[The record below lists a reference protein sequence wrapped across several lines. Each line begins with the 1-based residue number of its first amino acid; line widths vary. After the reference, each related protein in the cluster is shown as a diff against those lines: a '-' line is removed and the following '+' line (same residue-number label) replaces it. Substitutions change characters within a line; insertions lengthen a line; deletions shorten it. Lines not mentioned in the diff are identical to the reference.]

1 LNKSETSREVTG
13 IVLFFCAL
21 ALTLVYFLPT
31 EITGVLGSFF
41 HAIAGGFIGFSAFTL
56 PIFLFYAAID
66 FFLEKKEGVSPIR
79 VRSVLVFLICLSAM
93 CAVITMDFDYF
104 KNLCYDDVDS
114 KFKATKAIALLW
126 NSGSDSSLIA
136 STPDKTVL
144 SGGLL
149 GVLLATAIYTV
160 CGKVVSVV
168 AFIGLIASQII
179 LVFHISVKKT
189 VKNTANAV
197 KNTAQAA
204 SKTVKRTV
212 QNYQQPAVQTG
223 VPQSANP
230 QGVQQLSYADRQHPV
245 GQFVKT
251 PVRSGPAPVFD
262 KDSANVYD
270 SRRRAMPADHKTGF
284 ADLSDPVYGVNP
296 TSDPNSLTYVHNKV
310 STNEMVSDPSV
321 DFTYGSHNNGPMPA
335 NSYHQPQSNRAPQ
348 GKTQDA
354 FYDLED
360 AVYASEEA
368 ANEGFSD
375 YSHDLAPKPLAGGYY
390 EPDDSM
396 PYEVEEDVIST
407 PDDPYIYV
415 RTERDV
421 SVRPAQ
427 VDVNHLPSPVQ
438 KPVAVSPVI
447 KEIGINQSSDDTEG
461 YTRAEGRVIDTSA
474 SRNVV
479 SAGPD
484 VPSSSADRE
493 GRVIRAN
500 NFRNYKSAPTTLLAQ
515 DTNRIVNSKADNEKL
530 KAKAGQLEQ
539 TLRTFGITDA
549 SVVNITHGP
558 AITRFEVTI
567 GIGVKVSKV
576 KSLED
581 DIALAMAATAVRI
594 EAPIPG
600 KSAIGVEIPNDK
612 TAAVY
617 LRELLDSKE
626 FKAER
631 DKPLTVALAKDIP
644 GKPILC
650 DLSKM
655 PHLLVAGSTGSG
667 KSVCV
672 NSMLISIMCN
682 ASPMDVKLILIDPK
696 VVELSVYNGIPH
708 LLMPVVTDMKV
719 ATGAL
724 KWAVIEMER
733 RYKLFAEYGVRD
745 IKGCNESLAMEGK
758 EKLPLILIII
768 DELADLMAVA
778 AKEVEVQIARLAAM
792 ARAAGMHMIIATQ
805 RPSVDVI
812 TGVIKSNIPS
822 RIAFAVSSGVDSRTI
837 IDSYGAEKLLGKGD
851 MLYNPLSAPKAIRGQ
866 GAFVSDAE
874 VEAVV
879 KFLKDKY
886 GPLYDK
892 DIEDTVQRI
901 SKGEGTGKVDAG
913 SGNDSGSGDNSGDDL
928 LSAAVETVIQAKNA
942 SVSIL
947 QRRLGIGYPRSA
959 RLIDVLEQKG
969 YIGPF
974 EGSKPRK
981 VLITETDWLEI
992 KAKGGITEE

>member
-1 LNKSETSREVTG
+1 MNKSESKREVTG
-13 IVLFFCAL
+13 VILFFCAI
-21 ALTLVYFLPT
+21 ALTLMYFLPT
-31 EITGVLGSFF
+31 DVTGVLGSFIHTF
-41 HAIAGGFIGFSAFTL
+41 TGGLIGFAAFTL
-56 PIFLFYAAID
+56 PIFLFYASID
-66 FFLEKKEGVSPIR
+66 FFLEKREGVSPIR
-79 VRSVLVFLICLSAM
+79 IRSVIIFLVCLSAM
-93 CAVITMDFDYF
+93 LAVITTDFDYLR
-104 KNLCYDDVDS
+104 NLSFDEIDS
-114 KFKATKAIALLW
+114 KYKATKAIALLW
-126 NSGSDSSLIA
+126 KSGSDSSILA
-136 STPDKTVL
+136 PAPDKTVL

-149 GVLLATAIYTV
+149 GGLLATSIYTI
-160 CGKVVSVV
+160 CGKVVSVI
-168 AFIGLIASQII
+168 ALIGVIASQII
-179 LVFHISVKKT
+179 MVFHISLKKT
-189 VKNTANAV
+189 METTAKVVKNTA
-197 KNTAQAA
+197 KAA
-204 SKTVKRTV
+204 SNTVKRTV
-212 QNYQQPAVQTG
+212 QNYQQPRQQVQIPQNAY
-223 VPQSANP
+223 PQSMYPSRQTATNP
-230 QGVQQLSYADRQHPV
+230 FVNTP
-245 GQFVKT
+245 VKT
-251 PVRSGPAPVFD
+251 GPSPIFDDSSNVHDPFNQSLPV
-262 KDSANVYD
+262 
-270 SRRRAMPADHKTGF
+270 DHKTGF
-284 ADLSDPVYGVNP
+284 VDMTDPAYGVNG
-296 TSDPNSLTYVHNKV
+296 TADSGSLTYVNNKV
-310 STNEMVSDPSV
+310 ATSSNIGDSDVDFEFGANARNAKPRNHINKTNEPEFLRQKGQAD
-321 DFTYGSHNNGPMPA
+321 
-335 NSYHQPQSNRAPQ
+335 
-348 GKTQDA
+348 
-354 FYDLED
+354 FYDLNGG
-360 AVYASEEA
+360 VYANGEEID
-368 ANEGFSD
+368 ND
-375 YSHDLAPKPLAGGYY
+375 YSQDLTSRPIAGGYY
-390 EPDDSM
+390 SPEDDM
-396 PYEVEEDVIST
+396 PYEVEEERE
-407 PDDPYIYV
+407 DDPYIY
-415 RTERDV
+415 TSFIPERRIREPHINV
-421 SVRPAQ
+421 
-427 VDVNHLPSPVQ
+427 VNTNPPPVPQ
-438 KPVAVSPVI
+438 PVAKSPLI

-474 SRNVV
+474 ARNVSV
-479 SAGPD
+479 GPD
-484 VPSSSADRE
+484 VPSTTQARE
-493 GRVIRAN
+493 GRVIKAN
-500 NFRNYKSAPTTLLAQ
+500 NFRNYRPAPTSLLAQ
-515 DTNRIVNSKADNEKL
+515 DTNKSAKTKSDEEKL
-530 KAKAGQLEQ
+530 RFKATQLEE

-549 SVVNITHGP
+549 KVVNITHGP

-600 KSAIGVEIPNDK
+600 KAAIGVEIPNDK
-612 TAAVY
+612 TSAVY

-626 FKAER
+626 FKAEK

-682 ASPMDVKLILIDPK
+682 ASPMDVKLILVDPK

-708 LLMPVVTDMKV
+708 LLMPVVTDMKI

-724 KWAVIEMER
+724 KWAVVEMER

-745 IKGCNESLAMEGK
+745 IKGCNESLVMEGK

-866 GAFVSDAE
+866 GAFVSDGE

-879 KFLKDKY
+879 KYLKDKY
-886 GPLYDK
+886 GPMYDK
-892 DIEDTVQRI
+892 DIEDTVEKI
-901 SKGEGTGKVDAG
+901 SRGEGTGKVDSG
-913 SGNDSGSGDNSGDDL
+913 SDSGNSESSGDDL

-947 QRRLGIGYPRSA
+947 QRRLGVGYPRAA
-959 RLIDVLEQKG
+959 RLIDVMEKKG

-992 KAKGGITEE
+992 KNKGGVTEE

>member
-1 LNKSETSREVTG
+1 MSSKETNKEVMG
-13 IVLFFCAL
+13 IILFFCAI
-21 ALTLVYFLPT
+21 ALTLVYYLPT
-31 EITGVLGSFF
+31 DVTGILGGFF
-41 HAIAGGFIGFSAFTL
+41 HTIAGGFLGFSAFTL
-56 PIFLFYAAID
+56 PLFLFYAAID
-66 FFLEKKEGVSPIR
+66 LFLEKKEGVSPVRI
-79 VRSVLVFLICLSAM
+79 RSVLLLLVCLSAM
-93 CAVITMDFDYF
+93 LAVITTDFEYF
-104 KNLCYDDVDS
+104 RNLCYDELDS
-114 KFKATKAIALLW
+114 KFKATKAISLLW
-126 NSGSDSSLIA
+126 NSGSDSTLI
-136 STPDKTVL
+136 SPSPDKKVL
-144 SGGLL
+144 TGGLL
-149 GVLLATAIYTV
+149 GGLLATSIYTI
-160 CGKVVSVV
+160 CGKAVSVI
-168 AFIGLIASQII
+168 AFIGVIASQII
-179 LVFHISVKKT
+179 TIFHISVKRT
-189 VKNTANAV
+189 VKKTASVV
-197 KNTAQAA
+197 KKQAQVA
-204 SKTVKRTV
+204 SLKVKKTV
-212 QNYQQPAVQTG
+212 QNYQHPN
-223 VPQSANP
+223 ANP
-230 QGVQQLSYADRQHPV
+230 QIQRPMPPQGYQQKMYPGRQVASNP
-245 GQFVKT
+245 FVNT
-251 PVRSGPAPVFD
+251 PVKSGPAPVFD
-262 KDSANVYD
+262 KSSNVYD
-270 SRRRAMPADHKTGF
+270 PFNQTLPVDHKTGF
-284 ADLSDPVYGVNP
+284 VDLSDPAYGVN
-296 TSDPNSLTYVHNKV
+296 SSKDSSSLTYVNNKV
-310 STNEMVSDPSV
+310 SIEPNKEEV
-321 DFTYGSHNNGPMPA
+321 DVNYKFDEPNKDKSQAHQNDTHNNKRQA
-335 NSYHQPQSNRAPQ
+335 
-348 GKTQDA
+348 D
-354 FYDLED
+354 FYNLDD
-360 AVYASEEA
+360 AVYAPD
-368 ANEGFSD
+368 EGYSD
-375 YSHDLAPKPLAGGYY
+375 YSHDLDSKPRAGGYY
-390 EPDDSM
+390 EPDDSL
-396 PYEVEEDVIST
+396 PYEVEDDSKSYE
-407 PDDPYIYV
+407 DDPYIYV
-415 RTERDV
+415 RSSRDE
-421 SVRPAQ
+421 SIRPAR
-427 VDVNHLPSPVQ
+427 VDVTRLPSSVDR
-438 KPVAVSPVI
+438 PVAKPEII

-461 YTRAEGRVIDTSA
+461 YTRAEGRMIDTSA
-474 SRNVV
+474 SSKYR
-479 SAGPD
+479 SGPD
-484 VPSSSADRE
+484 IPSTSNEKE
-493 GRVIRAN
+493 GRIIKAN
-500 NFRNYKSAPTTLLAQ
+500 SFKYYRPAPISLLAQ
-515 DTNRIVNSKADNEKL
+515 DTNRISNSKADYEKL
-530 KAKAGQLEQ
+530 KVKAQKLEE

-576 KSLED
+576 KNLED

-600 KSAIGVEIPNDK
+600 KAAIGVEIPNDK
-612 TAAVY
+612 TSAVY
-617 LRELLDSKE
+617 LRDLLDSKE

-724 KWAVIEMER
+724 KWAVMEMER

-745 IKGCNESLAMEGK
+745 IKGCNESLALEGK
-758 EKLPLILIII
+758 DKLPLILIII

-866 GAFVSDAE
+866 GAFVSDGE

-892 DIEDTVQRI
+892 DIGETIEKIAR
-901 SKGEGTGKVDAG
+901 GEGTGKVD
-913 SGNDSGSGDNSGDDL
+913 SSDSSSSNSDNGGDDL
-928 LSAAVETVIQAKNA
+928 LSAAVETVIQSKNA

-947 QRRLGIGYPRSA
+947 QRRLGIGYPRA
-959 RLIDVLEQKG
+959 GKLIDIMEKKG

-992 KAKGGITEE
+992 KARGADSEE